1 MGDRHCVRDEVDECH
16 VPVVRAHL
24 RQGEA
29 DDGEDQVEQVPA
41 GQADHQT
48 VENVLEYK

>member
-1 MGDRHCVRDEVDECH
+1 MDEGH
-16 VPVVRAHL
+16 VPVVLTHL

-29 DDGEDQVEQVPA
+29 DAGEDQVEQVPA

-48 VENVLEYK
+48 VENVLGKQ